1 MMARFLPS
9 RAKSSGISMIEILV
23 TLLLVTLGLVGM
35 ASVQYQIQ
43 TNTYESYQ
51 RAQAQLLLQDMVDRI
66 TANRYSAPC
75 YAFTLAGGSPYLGTS
90 TGGGYWGAP
99 TCSGFGSSE
108 TQSTAVTDLTE
119 WDNLL
124 KGFNEVD
131 SASNNTGGIMDARGC
146 IELDSTTSPETLIV
160 TVVWQGNNET
170 ITPANDCANTL
181 YGTSARRRS
190 VSTTIQLANLI

>member
-1 MMARFLPS
+1 
-9 RAKSSGISMIEILV
+9 MIEILV
-23 TLLLVTLGLVGM
+23 TILLVTLGLIGM

-66 TANRYSAPC
+66 MANRYSAPC
-75 YAFTLAGGSPYLGTS
+75 YAFTLANGEPYLGAS
-90 TGGGYWGAP
+90 TGGGYWGTP
-99 TCSGFGSSE
+99 SCSGFGNGD

-124 KGFNEVD
+124 KGFSEV
-131 SASNNTGGIMDARGC
+131 SSGGSNTGGIMDARGC
-146 IELDSTTSPETLIV
+146 IELDATTTPETLKV

-170 ITPANDCANTL
+170 ITPADDCANSL
-181 YGTSARRRS
+181 YGTNARRRA